1 METVYRKKS
10 NGRYV
15 PVQVCSSDL
24 LGDGVW
30 LVQTK
35 DYSKSMTNLV
45 WRLGDIKKPCD
56 VVTHA
61 SLQSITD
68 ELSRYINRLTDESSN
83 EYKEAKELYGG
94 WMRGPIGY
102 SNISSSDLCSLILRK
117 IGTLIE
123 EK

>member
-15 PVQVCSSDL
+15 PIQVCSSDL
-24 LGDGVW
+24 LNDGVW

-35 DYSKSMTNLV
+35 DYSKSITNLV

-56 VVTHA
+56 VVSHA
-61 SLQSITD
+61 ALQSITD
-68 ELSRYINRLTDESSN
+68 ELSRYLHKLGDETSE
-83 EYKEAKELYGG
+83 EYKEAEKMYSG
-94 WMRGPIGY
+94 WIRGPIGF